1 MSAIGISSHLFWQA
15 LASSSSVHAE
25 NVSPMIV
32 VVGYAG
38 NLSVETI
45 NSRDSRVDV
54 FELFLLR
61 CFSKDSAI
69 VAA

>member
-38 NLSVETI
+38 NPVEAC
-45 NSRDSRVDV
+45 
-54 FELFLLR
+54 ELKKS
-61 CFSKDSAI
+61 CW
-69 VAA
+69 V

>member
-38 NLSVETI
+38 NPVEACELKKSCWVQAIIFTYEGTQGFQHS
-45 NSRDSRVDV
+45 NS
-54 FELFLLR
+54 
-61 CFSKDSAI
+61 
-69 VAA
+69 